1 MHSQNRWTG
10 IVMGVVLGVLFSGA
24 IVWAGILE
32 PIAGPTEAGSQM
44 YTLDQIYHRL
54 NNGLEL
60 PKMTTFSEPWTGPGG
75 TMHRLDVIYDLIGE
89 RAPVPRTGQTSTV
102 PFPAET
108 GSDGYHQRGVAWPNP
123 RFTDNANGTVTD
135 KLTGLIW
142 LRNANCTD
150 TVGGINKSSGTLSW
164 LMALTWSNN
173 LAAGHC
179 GLTDGSTAG
188 QWRLPNLREMQSL
201 IHYGFTVPAL
211 PNTSGLGKWTEGN
224 PFAGVQ
230 SLYHWSCTTY
240 TNSATGGHAYR
251 VGLLDGIVDQGNKS
265 SDTHYVWPVRGGQ

>member
-10 IVMGVVLGVLFSGA
+10 ILAGVVLGVLFSGA

-54 NNGLEL
+54 NNGLEV
-60 PKMTTFSEPWTGPGG
+60 PKKTAFSEPWTGPGG

-102 PFPAET
+102 PINPAPA
-108 GSDGYHQRGVAWPNP
+108 GSDGALQRGVAWPSP

-142 LRNANCTD
+142 LRKANCF
-150 TVGGINKSSGTLSW
+150 GSRSWNQALSE
-164 LMALTWSNN
+164 ANT
-173 LAAGHC
+173 LAAGYC

-201 IHYGFTVPAL
+201 IHYGFFSPAL
-211 PNTSGLGKWTEGN
+211 PNTSGLGQWTEGN
-224 PFAGVQ
+224 PFEGVI
-230 SLYHWSCTTY
+230 SVNYWSGTT
-240 TNSATGGHAYR
+240 TGASTGHAWY
-251 VGLLDGIVDQGNKS
+251 VDLDYGSVYFDVTPNS
-265 SDTHYVWPVRGGQ
+265 HRVWPVRGGQ